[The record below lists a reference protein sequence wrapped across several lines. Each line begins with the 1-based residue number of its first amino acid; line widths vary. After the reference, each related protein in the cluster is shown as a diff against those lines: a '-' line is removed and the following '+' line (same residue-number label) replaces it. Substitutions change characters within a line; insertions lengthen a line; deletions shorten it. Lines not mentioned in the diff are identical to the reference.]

1 MEISS
6 VEIFK
11 NLKRDS
17 SLEVRLRRKNKGFQ
31 VDITP
36 HKARPPNPYE
46 GSHQCRVLI
55 TDLCLAT
62 DCKLSMEFV
71 PSCKA
76 SSTNLLIGRAVIP
89 ESGGDV
95 DVWTPVFNIHDPTGT
110 GCNGFSP
117 NAKHLLDSQDG
128 LMLFQHPSESENKY
142 VLWNPN
148 TEQFLLVPRPRNPET
163 DFRCSCSRVSALETR
178 QGDGFV

>member
-46 GSHQCRVLI
+46 GSHQCRSSD
-55 TDLCLAT
+55 TRDST
-62 DCKLSMEFV
+62 TSQKM
-71 PSCKA
+71 A